1 MMETRRLTRKSAQ
14 PTKKKPE
21 ETGEKKDGN
30 SEVPPSRENE
40 CGSDGEVRCFC
51 NSQREAG
58 EMVQCEVCAGWFH
71 LECLRMKEGVGV
83 LDGRAFVCCFC
94 LSEKVLELTK
104 LVGELRGEMIELRK
118 SVEVLS
124 KENDDLAER
133 VMVAEGEWKRVER
146 RGRGVEARKKPVSTT
161 RPGERESESGQR
173 MNRVV
178 WQGGESRSGDSPLVP
193 VKKNKQGEYVGV
205 RKLWGTRKKVSVEE
219 VKERLR
225 EKFGEAEKVEVVR
238 VCKEDSG
245 RIRWWFW
252 LKGEEDVLG
261 RLDGV
266 VMDDVWKVEKRSPF
280 LGVASVRVLSR

>member
-1 MMETRRLTRKSAQ
+1 MDTPLL
-14 PTKKKPE
+14 
-21 ETGEKKDGN
+21 
-30 SEVPPSRENE
+30 VCY
-40 CGSDGEVRCFC
+40 CG
-51 NSQREAG
+51 
-58 EMVQCEVCAGWFH
+58 VCPLANA
-71 LECLRMKEGVGV
+71 L
-83 LDGRAFVCCFC
+83 VCCFC
-94 LSEKVLELTK
+94 LSVKVLELTK
-104 LVGELRGEMIELRK
+104 LVGELRGEMIELRE
-118 SVEVLS
+118 SVKVLS
-124 KENDDLAER
+124 KENDDLVKR
-133 VMVAEGEWKRVER
+133 VMVAEGEWKRVDH
-146 RGRGVEARKKPVSTT
+146 RGRAVEVRKKPVSTT
-161 RPGERESESGQR
+161 RPGERKSESGESTDK
-173 MNRVV
+173 VV
-178 WQGGESRSGDSPLVP
+178 WQGGGSRSGDSPLVS

-225 EKFGEAEKVEVVR
+225 EKFDEAEKVEVVR

>member
-1 MMETRRLTRKSAQ
+1 MIGNEGTEKRGYNDMTFSCASYIYIQGWKSQSKRSEDHMIETRNLARKSAR

-21 ETGEKKDGN
+21 ETGEKKDRD
-30 SEVPPSRENE
+30 SEVPPSREND
-40 CGSDGEVRCFC
+40 CGSEGEVRCFC
-51 NSQREAG
+51 NSKREAG

-94 LSEKVLELTK
+94 LSAKVLELTK
-104 LVGELRGEMIELRK
+104 LVVELRGEMIELRV

-124 KENDDLAER
+124 KENGDLAKR

-146 RGRGVEARKKPVSTT
+146 RGRAVEVRKKPVSATW
-161 RPGERESESGQR
+161 PGERKSESGES
-173 MNRVV
+173 MDRVV
-178 WQGGESRSGDSPLVP
+178 WQGGASRSGDSPSVP
-193 VKKNKQGEYVGV
+193 VKKNKQGEYVRV

-225 EKFGEAEKVEVVR
+225 EKFDEAEKVEVVR

-245 RIRWWFW
+245 RTRGGF
-252 LKGEEDVLG
+252 G
-261 RLDGV
+261 
-266 VMDDVWKVEKRSPF
+266 
-280 LGVASVRVLSR
+280 

>member
-1 MMETRRLTRKSAQ
+1 MMETRKLARKSARL
-14 PTKKKPE
+14 TKKKPE
-21 ETGEKKDGN
+21 ETGEKKDGD
-30 SEVPPSRENE
+30 SEVPPSRENDCGNE
-40 CGSDGEVRCFC
+40 CEVRCFC
-51 NSQREAG
+51 NSQRETG

-94 LSEKVLELTK
+94 LSVKVLELTK
-104 LVGELRGEMIELRK
+104 LVGELRGEMIELRE
-118 SVEVLS
+118 SVKVLS
-124 KENDDLAER
+124 KENDDLVER
-133 VMVAEGEWKRVER
+133 VMVAEGEWKRVECR
-146 RGRGVEARKKPVSTT
+146 ERAVEVKKKPVSAP
-161 RPGERESESGQR
+161 RPGERKRESGES
-173 MNRVV
+173 MDRVV
-178 WQGGESRSGDSPLVP
+178 WQGGVSRSGDSPLVS

-225 EKFGEAEKVEVVR
+225 EKFDEAEKVEVVR

>member
-1 MMETRRLTRKSAQ
+1 METRKLARKSARL
-14 PTKKKPE
+14 TKKKPE
-21 ETGEKKDGN
+21 ETGEKKDGD
-30 SEVPPSRENE
+30 SEVPPSRENDCGNE
-40 CGSDGEVRCFC
+40 CEVRCFC
-51 NSQREAG
+51 NSQRETG
-58 EMVQCEVCAGWFH
+58 EMVQCEICAGWFH

-94 LSEKVLELTK
+94 LSVKVLELTK
-104 LVGELRGEMIELRK
+104 LVGELRGEMIELRE
-118 SVEVLS
+118 SVKVLS
-124 KENDDLAER
+124 KENDDLVER
-133 VMVAEGEWKRVER
+133 VMVAEGEWKRVDR
-146 RGRGVEARKKPVSTT
+146 RGRAVDVRKKPVSTT
-161 RPGERESESGQR
+161 RPGERKSESGESTDK
-173 MNRVV
+173 VV
-178 WQGGESRSGDSPLVP
+178 WQGGGSRSGDSPLVS
-193 VKKNKQGEYVGV
+193 VRKNKQGEYVGV

-225 EKFGEAEKVEVVR
+225 EKFDEAEKVEVVR